1 MAQAPVPA
9 QDNAQWIK
17 TNLID
22 KDPTQSA
29 AVEQL
34 AGQWVNHGMP
44 RDGKLRDA
52 TIVIVN
58 QAVAAHARAWPA
70 DAQAFTQQEVSRVVD
85 LVIDDIAEQAQFLQ
99 TEQTHD
105 VTQQPQSA
113 AQNVTEQ
120 QPTEQQPTVEP
131 RPQEETQAVS
141 TPVSAP
147 TAQPEAKKE
156 RWPRVNFPN
165 GFVHPFQRTGKD
177 GRVWEMMRV
186 SIPNGVTLN
195 GIDLSG
201 WQMDRFMD
209 RYAKE
214 DKLNGRPVTVS
225 FRPSTPV
232 ELWRG
237 AGETRQTMSVDNPWE
252 LCKAVKA
259 QREAYAAAKA
269 AERDRQEPQQR
280 ASEPQTR
287 PHEEQAS
294 EPEADG
300 DRDHPE
306 PSQAPA
312 DTRAIPDHSDFN
324 DGVPRTFGGYRY
336 EPLSGDPVTLHDPYA
351 VERERNKTS
360 VLDGIKQR
368 AEQRTASQPVA
379 SAPTQVHG
387 KTR

>member
-1 MAQAPVPA
+1 MAQAPVPT

-52 TIVIVN
+52 TTAIVN
-58 QAVAAHARAWPA
+58 QAVTAHAQAWPA
-70 DAQAFTQQEVSRVVD
+70 DAQSFTQQEISRAVD

-99 TEQTHD
+99 TEQSLNME
-105 VTQQPQSA
+105 QQPQSA
-113 AQNVTEQ
+113 AQEVPSQ
-120 QPTEQQPTVEP
+120 
-131 RPQEETQAVS
+131 RPAAETQPDAS
-141 TPVSAP
+141 QPQTAGEHATEPV
-147 TAQPEAKKE
+147 AQANPKKE

-177 GRVWEMMRV
+177 GRIWEMMRV

-195 GIDLSG
+195 GIDIGG

-225 FRPSTPV
+225 FKPNTPI

-237 AGETRQTMSVDNPWE
+237 AGETRQTMSIENPWE
-252 LCKAVKA
+252 LCKAVKT

-269 AERDRQEPQQR
+269 AEREQHQPQQR
-280 ASEPQTR
+280 MSELR
-287 PHEEQAS
+287 ERSHEES
-294 EPEADG
+294 VPEPETDG

-306 PSQAPA
+306 PAQTPTGIS
-312 DTRAIPDHSDFN
+312 AIPDHSDFN
-324 DGVPRTFGGYRY
+324 DGVPRTFGGYRF
-336 EPLSGDPVTLHDPYA
+336 EPLTGDPVTMHDPYA
-351 VERERNKTS
+351 VKRGESKMG

-368 AEQRTASQPVA
+368 AEQRTAVQPAA
-379 SAPTQVHG
+379 SVPTQVRG